1 MNLYLRYFDRETL
14 VHNVD
19 DAIDFLA
26 SIQEIGMNAD
36 LEADI
41 RDYVESDVF

>member
-14 VHNVD
+14 VTNVD

-26 SIQEIGMNAD
+26 SIPEIGMNDD
-36 LEADI
+36 LG
-41 RDYVESDVF
+41 R